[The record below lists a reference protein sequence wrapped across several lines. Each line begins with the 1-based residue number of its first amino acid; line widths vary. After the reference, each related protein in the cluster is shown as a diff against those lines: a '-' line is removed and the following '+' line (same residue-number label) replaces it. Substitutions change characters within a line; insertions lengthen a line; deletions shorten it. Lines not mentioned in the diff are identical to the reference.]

1 MLHAQAILTAKGV
14 SMVSHRTLLLSVI
27 GSVITCAL
35 PAAKAQGLSAQD
47 RMFMENAAKGGM
59 HEVHMGR
66 LGIERGQSE
75 AVKGLCQRLI
85 NDHNMA
91 YKDLEALAKQKGVT
105 LPADDAKVV
114 SPAPLA
120 TKSGTDFDREFAKLI
135 IEDHQRDIAAFEKE
149 AGSGSDPEL
158 RNWASKALPT
168 LRAHLTEA
176 QAIPK
181 AASNLQ

>member
-1 MLHAQAILTAKGV
+1 
-14 SMVSHRTLLLSVI
+14 MVSHRTLLLSVVA
-27 GSVITCAL
+27 SVITCAL
-35 PAAKAQGLSAQD
+35 PAIEAQGLSAQD
-47 RMFMENAAKGGM
+47 RMFIENAAKGGM

-91 YKDLEALAKQKGVT
+91 HRDLETLAKQKGVT

-120 TKSGTDFDREFAKLI
+120 VKSGTDFDQEFVKML
-135 IEDHQRDIAAFEKE
+135 IEDHQNDIAAFERE
-149 AGSGSDPEL
+149 ANSGSDPEL

-181 AASNLQ
+181 AANNLQ

>member
-1 MLHAQAILTAKGV
+1 
-14 SMVSHRTLLLSVI
+14 MVSNRMLLLSVI
-27 GSVITCAL
+27 GSVITCGL
-35 PAAKAQGLSAQD
+35 PAIEAQGLSAQD

-59 HEVHMGR
+59 QEVHMGR

-85 NDHNMA
+85 NDHNTA
-91 YKDLEALAKQKGVT
+91 NKDLEALAKQKGVT

-114 SPAPLA
+114 SSIPLA
-120 TKSGTDFDREFAKLI
+120 TKSGSDFDQEFVKMI
-135 IEDHQRDIAAFEKE
+135 VEDHQKDIAAFEKE
-149 AGSGSDPEL
+149 ASSGSDPDL
-158 RNWASKALPT
+158 KNWASKALPT

-181 AASNLQ
+181 

>member
-1 MLHAQAILTAKGV
+1 
-14 SMVSHRTLLLSVI
+14 MVSHRTLLLSVI

-35 PAAKAQGLSAQD
+35 PAVEAQGLSAQD
-47 RMFMENAAKGGM
+47 RTFLENAAKGGM
-59 HEVHMGR
+59 HEVRMGR

-85 NDHNMA
+85 NDHNTA
-91 YKDLEALAKQKGVT
+91 NKDLEALAKQKGVT

-114 SPAPLA
+114 SPAPLVA
-120 TKSGTDFDREFAKLI
+120 KSGTDFDQEFVKMI
-135 IEDHQRDIAAFEKE
+135 IQDHQNDIAAFEKE
-149 AGSGSDPEL
+149 ASFGSDPDL
-158 RNWASKALPT
+158 KNWASKALPT

-176 QAIPK
+176 QDIPK

>member
-1 MLHAQAILTAKGV
+1 MANN
-14 SMVSHRTLLLSVI
+14 RTLLLSVI
-27 GSVITCAL
+27 GSVIACGL
-35 PAAKAQGLSAQD
+35 PAIGAQGLSDQD
-47 RMFMENAAKGGM
+47 RIFMESAAKGGM

-85 NDHNMA
+85 NDHNTA
-91 YKDLEALAKQKGVT
+91 NKDLETLAKQKGVT

-114 SPAPLA
+114 SPAPSVA
-120 TKSGTDFDREFAKLI
+120 KSGTDFDQEFVKMI
-135 IEDHQRDIAAFEKE
+135 IQDHQKDIAAFEKE
-149 AGSGSDPEL
+149 ASSASDPDL

-181 AASNLQ
+181 AANNLQ